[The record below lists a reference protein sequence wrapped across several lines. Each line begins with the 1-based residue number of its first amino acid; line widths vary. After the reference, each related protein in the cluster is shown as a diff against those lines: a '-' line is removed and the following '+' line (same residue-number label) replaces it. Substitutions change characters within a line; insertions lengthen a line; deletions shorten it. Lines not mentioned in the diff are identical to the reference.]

1 MTTYAWNIDNKSQP
15 PSDWIPVVPNDSADI
30 TSTAANGQVI
40 TGVRAIR
47 AQSAGDI
54 RVKMSSGADRTWQ
67 MAAGET
73 RTGFVLRVYDTGTTV
88 DIDTDG
94 LGLEGAV

>member
-1 MTTYAWNIDNKSQP
+1 MPTYAWNIDNKSQP
-15 PSDWIPVVPNDSADI
+15 PTDWIPITPDDDNDV
-30 TSTAANGQVI
+30 TSTAENGSTI
-40 TGVRAIR
+40 TGLRAIR
-47 AQSAGDI
+47 AQSAGDV
-54 RVKMSSGADRTWQ
+54 RVKMVTGAIRTWQ